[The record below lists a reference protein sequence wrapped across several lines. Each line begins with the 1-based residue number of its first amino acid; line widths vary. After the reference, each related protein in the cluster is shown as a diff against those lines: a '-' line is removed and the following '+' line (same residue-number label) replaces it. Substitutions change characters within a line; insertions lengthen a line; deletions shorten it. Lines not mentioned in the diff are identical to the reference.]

1 MKTMIQTMKPIKPTL
16 YAWRTKDIPKYQG
29 WFKIGYT
36 TRTAQ
41 ERVKEQA
48 SQVLIHKDV
57 IWSYEARYL
66 DANLSED
73 EKYFDDHDFHNYL
86 TRIRKVEREKNS
98 EWFNYHDD
106 VAQSKKDFK
115 DFAFGDWIQ
124 NKESKNQSDYVLRK
138 EQAEAVQQAL
148 HYFKQGGKEFL
159 WNAKPRFGK
168 TLASYDLIRK
178 LDAVNVLIVTNR
190 PAIAN
195 SWYEDYEK
203 FIQWQTNYLFCSET
217 DALKNRPVLNRKE
230 YEELAIKDETD
241 STRQIGFV
249 SLQDLK
255 GSMYLGTGGYDKL
268 KWVAHTNWDIVII
281 DEAHEAIDTFKTDVA
296 FNLLKTK
303 HFLHLSG
310 TPFKALANDKFS
322 EEQIYTWSYE
332 DEQLAKQTWNSDE
345 YNPYENLPTLNMFT
359 YQLSNMM
366 IDKANE
372 GVEVNG
378 EEHAYYFDLN
388 EFFSTNDSRR
398 FVYENEVRT
407 FLDCLTTNE
416 KYPFSTPEL
425 RNELK
430 HTFWLLNR
438 VDSAKAM
445 AKLLAEHPVFKDYQV
460 VLAAGNGKKELDN
473 QGESMDYERN
483 AKSLDLV
490 RQAVNEYDKTITLS
504 VGQLTT
510 GVTIPE
516 WSAVLMLSNIQS
528 PALYMQAAFRAQ
540 NPYQYVEN
548 NELKRK
554 ENAYV
559 FDFAPERTLIL
570 FDEFANDLKTATAS
584 GKGTSTNREENIQ
597 TLLNF
602 LPVIGEDVDGK
613 MVELDA
619 EKVLTIPRK
628 IKATEVVRHG
638 FMSNFLFA
646 NIANIF
652 RAPQIIQDTINQL
665 MPAKE
670 EKKKTK
676 QVDTSQLQLNPEGEI
691 EIADELVINTTNGLF
706 TDEKITEAVTTL
718 EANAQDIVEKND
730 DKTIEKIAKQ
740 VTSQILP
747 PKKELEQHFENVTKS
762 DMNQMQ
768 QSMKNKIAEKLNEEQ
783 IELNK
788 KKASI
793 QLEFAQKQE
802 KAKDELE
809 KQQLENEQTKQL
821 ENLFKV
827 QTENI
832 VSFIN
837 ESMEELQAEVVK
849 EQYER
854 QEKRKMKMV
863 ENDVRDHLR
872 GFSRTIPS
880 FVMAYGDDKLTLA
893 NFDDYTPDD
902 VFYEVTGISEAQFRM
917 LRDGGEYI
925 DSETGEVKY
934 FAGHL
939 FDEVVFNESIQEFL
953 RLKQQLGNYFDDSQ
967 EIDIFD
973 YIPLQ
978 KTNQK
983 FTPKKYV
990 QLMVENLEKENPG
1003 IFDDANQ
1010 TFFDP
1015 YVKSGLFLTEIA
1027 KKLYHSNGLK
1037 GAFPDEKDRIK
1048 HIMEHQI
1055 YGAAPTTII
1064 YQIAKNFVYGP
1075 FPEVSSNNLKL
1086 LNLEQSAKD
1095 GTMQEVIQQV
1105 FGGEN
1110 VGK

>member
-1 MKTMIQTMKPIKPTL
+1 MKTVIQTTKTIKPII
-16 YAWRTKDIPKYQG
+16 YAWRTLDIPKYQG

-36 TRTAQ
+36 TRSAQ
-41 ERVKEQA
+41 DRVEEQA
-48 SQVLIHKDV
+48 SQLQIKKEL
-57 IWSYEARYL
+57 IWSYDARYS
-66 DANLSED
+66 DANLSEE
-73 EKYFDDHDFHNYL
+73 EKYFNDHDFHNFL

-98 EWFNYHDD
+98 EWFNYHNDID
-106 VAQSKKDFK
+106 QSKKDFQA
-115 DFAFGDWIQ
+115 FAFREWKQ
-124 NKESKNQSDYVLRK
+124 NKVANDQSDYVLRK
-138 EQAEAVQQAL
+138 EQSEAVNQAL
-148 HYFKQGGKEFL
+148 LYFNNGGKEFL

-178 LDAVNVLIVTNR
+178 LDAINVLIVTNR

-195 SWYEDYEK
+195 SWYDDYEK
-203 FIQWQTNYLFCSET
+203 FIQWQTEYIFCSES
-217 DALKNRPVLNRKE
+217 DSLKDRPVLNRKE
-230 YEELAIKDETD
+230 YEEVAIKDETN
-241 STRQIGFV
+241 SKRQIAFV

-255 GSMYLGTGGYDKL
+255 GSMYFGTGGYDKL
-268 KWVAHTNWDIVII
+268 EWVANTTWDIVIV
-281 DEAHEAIDTFKTDVA
+281 DEAHEAIDTFKTDAA
-296 FNLLKTK
+296 FNVLKAK

-322 EEQIYTWSYE
+322 DEQIYTWSYE
-332 DEQLAKQTWNSDE
+332 DEQQAKQSWNSDD

-366 IDKANE
+366 IDKASD
-372 GVEVNG
+372 GVEVDG

-388 EFFSTNDSRR
+388 EFFATNESGR
-398 FVYENEVRT
+398 FKYEEEVRL
-407 FLDCLTTNE
+407 FLDRLTQNE

-430 HTFWLLNR
+430 HTFWLLDR

-445 AKLLAEHPVFKDYQV
+445 AKLLSEHPVFKEYQV

-473 QGESMDYERN
+473 REESTDYERN
-483 AKSLDLV
+483 AKSFDLV
-490 RQAVNEYDKTITLS
+490 RNAIHNSDKTITLS

-516 WSAVLMLSNIQS
+516 WSAVMMLSNIKS

-540 NPYQYVEN
+540 NPYQYAEKN
-548 NELKRK
+548 KLKRK

-570 FDEFANDLKTATAS
+570 FDEFANNLKTSTTG
-584 GKGTSTNREENIQ
+584 GKGTSENREINIQ

-602 LPVIGEDVDGK
+602 LPVIGEDEYGT

-638 FMSNFLFA
+638 FMSNFLFT

-652 RAPQIIQDTINQL
+652 RAPQVIQETINQL
-665 MPAKE
+665 TPAKE
-670 EKKKTK
+670 EKKKNK
-676 QVDTSQLQLNPEGEI
+676 QVDTSHLNLNDNGEI
-691 EIADELVINTTNGLF
+691 EISDELVINTTNGLF
-706 TDEKITEAVTTL
+706 SDEKMTEVVETL
-718 EANAQDIVEKND
+718 ETNAQNLVEKND
-730 DKTIEKIAKQ
+730 DKFVDKVAKQ
-740 VTSQILP
+740 LASQIMP
-747 PKKELEQHFENVTKS
+747 TKKELDKHFDNPTKS
-762 DMNQMQ
+762 DVNKMQ
-768 QSMKNKIAEKLNEEQ
+768 QTMKNKVAEKINENR

-788 KKASI
+788 KTASI
-793 QLEFAQKQE
+793 HLEFAKKQE
-802 KAKDELE
+802 NAKNEAE
-809 KQQLENEQTKQL
+809 KQQLEHEQIKQL
-821 ENLFKV
+821 DDLFKV
-827 QTENI
+827 QQEKL
-832 VSFIN
+832 VSVIN
-837 ESMEELQAEVVK
+837 ESMEELQKDVIK

-880 FVMAYGDDKLTLA
+880 FVMAYGDNGLTLA
-893 NFDDYTPDD
+893 NFDEYTPDE
-902 VFYEVTGISEAQFRM
+902 VFYEVTGISEEQFRM

-934 FAGHL
+934 FEGKL
-939 FDEVVFNESIQEFL
+939 FDEIVFNESIQEFL
-953 RLKQQLGNYFDDSQ
+953 RLKQQLGNYFDESQ

-990 QLMVENLEKENPG
+990 KLMVESLEKENPG
-1003 IFDDANQ
+1003 IFDDPTK

-1027 KKLYHSNGLK
+1027 KKLYQSEGLIK
-1037 GAFPDEKDRIK
+1037 AFPDKTERIR
-1048 HIMEHQI
+1048 HIMENQI
-1055 YGAAPTTII
+1055 YGAAPTEII
-1064 YQIAKNFVYGP
+1064 YQIAKNFVFGP
-1075 FPEVSSNNLKL
+1075 FPEISSKNLKL
-1086 LNLEQSAKD
+1086 MNLEQPAKD
-1095 GTMQEVIQQV
+1095 GTMRETIQKV
-1105 FGGEN
+1105 FGGDKI
-1110 VGK
+1110 GR